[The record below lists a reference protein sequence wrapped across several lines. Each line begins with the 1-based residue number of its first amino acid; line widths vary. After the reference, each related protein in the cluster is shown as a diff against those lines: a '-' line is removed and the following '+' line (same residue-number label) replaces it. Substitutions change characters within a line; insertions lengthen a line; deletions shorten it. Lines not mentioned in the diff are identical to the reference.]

1 MMSTERKRVRIARH
15 RASERSLCSS
25 SRERTAV
32 KRIFVCGVGGA
43 WGQGGTGGRASV
55 MQGASGEGRGV
66 GGSRGNGGAAG
77 EVPGHDARG
86 WHRSRKCLGS
96 VSEVSR
102 KCLGSVACWMSVK
115 DEAEMRSSATKE
127 RRFIPRKMSAG
138 TCGGGGNGR
147 DGDGSRRRRRLGRRR
162 WQWRQWRRRR
172 RCGGSG
178 GGELACRGTPQP
190 PALAPQP
197 VRAAARL
204 LVGRRAEGRERARAR
219 RTAIFADVRTS
230 LRLVSANQR
239 GPRFALSWRRA
250 SPGSSGDSR
259 RIISHEK
266 HSLSTSP
273 TARID
278 CADASS
284 CSTPDE

>member
-1 MMSTERKRVRIARH
+1 MSTERKRVRIARH

-32 KRIFVCGVGGA
+32 KRIFVC
-43 WGQGGTGGRASV
+43 
-55 MQGASGEGRGV
+55 
-66 GGSRGNGGAAG
+66 
-77 EVPGHDARG
+77 
-86 WHRSRKCLGS
+86 
-96 VSEVSR
+96 
-102 KCLGSVACWMSVK
+102 WMSVK

-138 TCGGGGNGR
+138 
-147 DGDGSRRRRRLGRRR
+147 
-162 WQWRQWRRRR
+162 
-172 RCGGSG
+172 
-178 GGELACRGTPQP
+178 
-190 PALAPQP
+190 
-197 VRAAARL
+197 
-204 LVGRRAEGRERARAR
+204 
-219 RTAIFADVRTS
+219 TAIFADVRTS